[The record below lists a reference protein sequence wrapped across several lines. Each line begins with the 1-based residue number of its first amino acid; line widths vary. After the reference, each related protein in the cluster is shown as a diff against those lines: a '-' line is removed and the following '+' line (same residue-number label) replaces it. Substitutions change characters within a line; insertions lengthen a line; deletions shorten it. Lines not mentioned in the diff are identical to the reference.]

1 MKKSDYFILKRT
13 ALDGKQ
19 WYCVCYHGV
28 SGELITESKHKLKRD
43 AIARKIVLDKV
54 S

>member
-1 MKKSDYFILKRT
+1 MKSLDYFILKRT

-19 WYCVCYHGV
+19 WFCVCYHGIDGGV
-28 SGELITESKHKLKRD
+28 HTESKHKLKRQ
-43 AIARKIVLDKV
+43 AIHKIRFLNP